1 MSEVNERYLKNFQI
15 SEHHYLLEMCEMGI
29 SRETVM
35 RIAFL
40 IVNECGH
47 ASAIYLVHALEK
59 CDLKEIT
66 MRLIRIF
73 YQVVSLSVLSVLLLI
88 IIIMY
93 NLSTIA
99 RTALVDAVN
108 DKCTNCC
115 RKSRPNSYVDCGI

>member
-35 RIAFL
+35 RI
-40 IVNECGH
+40 VNECGH

-59 CDLKEIT
+59 CNLKEIT
-66 MRLIRIF
+66 MRLIQIF

-93 NLSTIA
+93 NLSTLLH
-99 RTALVDAVN
+99 TQH
-108 DKCTNCC
+108 
-115 RKSRPNSYVDCGI
+115 